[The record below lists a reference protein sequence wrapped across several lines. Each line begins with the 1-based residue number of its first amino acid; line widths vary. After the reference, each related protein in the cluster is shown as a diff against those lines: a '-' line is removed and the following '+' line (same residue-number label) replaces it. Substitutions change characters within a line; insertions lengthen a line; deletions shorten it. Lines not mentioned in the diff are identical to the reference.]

1 MRNLILIAVTAISLA
16 ACAAPTLNGQ
26 SDMAQTLSGQPQVKT
41 PTGPYD
47 NTANSLGGRYVGG
60 GD

>member
-1 MRNLILIAVTAISLA
+1 
-16 ACAAPTLNGQ
+16 
-26 SDMAQTLSGQPQVKT
+26 MAQTVPGQPHVKT

-47 NTANSLGGRYVGG
+47 NTANSLGGGFVGG